1 MDNKNDKNLAE
12 ELLDQLMEEP
22 VVLYDENDEEH
33 IFETVAVINLD
44 DGDDDIYVLVVP
56 VEENEDFLEDE
67 VLVLMLDEEDNL
79 NSVHDE
85 EILTKVMEKYHEL
98 LAEEEQE

>member
-12 ELLDQLMEEP
+12 ELLDQFMEEP

-44 DGDDDIYVLVVP
+44 DGNDIYVLVVP

-85 EILTKVMEKYHEL
+85 ETLTKVMEKYHEL
-98 LAEEEQE
+98 LVEEEQE